1 MPDNRGFEELA
12 AKLARAVP
20 TGLRGL
26 RGELES
32 NFRALLQANLERLDL
47 VSREHFETQAALL
60 LRTQKRLAAL
70 EKRMQALESVPA
82 TATSRATGKRAA
94 T

>member
-1 MPDNRGFEELA
+1 MPDSRGFEELA

-20 TGLRGL
+20 TGLSGL

-47 VSREHFETQAALL
+47 VSRERFDAQAQLL
-60 LRTQKRLAAL
+60 QRTQKRLASM
-70 EKRMQALESVPA
+70 EKRLQSLEGVKA
-82 TATSRATGKRAA
+82 DTAPSGKRSGV
-94 T
+94 